1 MNTSWK
7 AFLNSRASNAAGN
20 NVPSSYKTTWDQNT
34 SHEAKLNLLNNDP
47 DSVAL
52 AGNWGGIIILHNF
65 KNLGGTVFAPA
76 DKVVCLLGV
85 SHSAPVVI
93 VNKIALTDAISISTP
108 PQKNSS
114 TATIWKN
121 CWPTI
126 G

>member
-1 MNTSWK
+1 MNISWK

-20 NVPSSYKTTWDQNT
+20 NSPNSYMTAWDQDT

-52 AGNWGGIIILHNF
+52 AGHGGGIIILHNF

-85 SHSAPVVI
+85 SHSAPVII
-93 VNKIALTDAISISTP
+93 VNEIALTATASISTP
-108 PQKNSS
+108 PPKTSS
-114 TATIWKN
+114 TATIRKN
-121 CWPTI
+121 C
-126 G
+126 